1 MKIKVLLALLL
12 VAVSALYADAKKK
25 ADNGEP
31 LARFQTQVWDFGT
44 IREDKP
50 VSHDFEFVNIG
61 NGNFV
66 IINATAQCGCPR
78 PEYPDK
84 PIAPGKKDKVRV
96 TFNPLGRPGSF
107 EKTVT
112 LTTNGKPKKIRLK
125 IRGNVIPK

>member
-66 IINATAQCGCPR
+66 IINATAQCGCTR

>member
-1 MKIKVLLALLL
+1 MKIKVLLTLLL
-12 VAVSALYADAKKK
+12 AAVAFFHADAKKK
-25 ADNGEP
+25 TDNGEP

-66 IINATAQCGCPR
+66 IINATAQCGCTR